1 MSHHSLDLHTWRGV
15 PVVVTG
21 GDGFLGRVLVGLL
34 CELGADVRSVS
45 SADHDLRC
53 AEGARAAV
61 EGARVVFHL
70 AARVGGIGFNLRNP
84 ALLVHDNLLL
94 NTHVFEQSRLAR
106 VDRLVAVAS
115 VCAYPLA
122 ATLPF
127 REQDLWNGYPESSN
141 APYGVAKRVLLTL
154 SEAYWVQYGFRSCT
168 PILTNLYGPG
178 DHDHLEYSHVVP
190 ALIRKFVE
198 AQTHPER
205 PVVVWG
211 TGNATRDFLFV
222 EDGARALILAAERT
236 GEPFV
241 VNVGSGV
248 SHSIAE
254 LVTTVAALV
263 NFSGNIIWDHERPDG
278 QAERILDVT
287 RARSVL
293 GFEPQVTFEEG
304 LRRTVA
310 AFTRGFRVRESEF

>member
-1 MSHHSLDLHTWRGV
+1 MTSGTSRNHDSGSAKWRGV

-21 GDGFLGRVLVGLL
+21 GDGFLGSVLVRLL
-34 CELGADVRSVS
+34 REVGADVRSVR
-45 SADHDLRC
+45 SAEHDLRS

-84 ALLVHDNLLL
+84 ALLIHDNLLL
-94 NTHVFEQSRLAR
+94 STHVFEQSRLAQ
-106 VDRLVAVAS
+106 VERLVAVSS
-115 VCAYPLA
+115 VCAYP
-122 ATLPF
+122 ATPSLPF
-127 REQDLWNGYPESSN
+127 REQELWNGYPESSN

-154 SEAYWVQYGFRSCT
+154 SEAYWAQYGFRSCT

-190 ALIRKFVE
+190 ALIRKFLE
-198 AQTHPER
+198 AQAHPEQ
-205 PVVVWG
+205 PMVVWG
-211 TGNATRDFLFV
+211 TGKATRDFLYV

-236 GEPFV
+236 HEPLAM
-241 VNVGSGV
+241 NIGSGV

-254 LVTTVAALV
+254 LVTTIAALV
-263 NFSGNIIWDHERPDG
+263 NFSGEIIWDHERPDG

-293 GFEPQVTFEEG
+293 GFEPQVTLEEG

-310 AFTRGFRVRESEF
+310 AFTRA

>member
-1 MSHHSLDLHTWRGV
+1 MSGHAPDPRKWRDV

-21 GDGFLGRVLVGLL
+21 GDGFLGRVLVGMLR
-34 CELGADVRSVS
+34 ELGADVRPVHR
-45 SADHDLRC
+45 AEQDLRH
-53 AEGARAAV
+53 AIGARAAV
-61 EGARVVFHL
+61 DGARVVFHL

-84 ALLVHDNLLL
+84 AVLVHDNLLL
-94 NTHVFEQSRLAR
+94 NAHVFEQSRLAC
-106 VDRLVAVAS
+106 VERLVAVSS
-115 VCAYPLA
+115 VCAYPA
-122 ATLPF
+122 VPSLPF
-127 REQDLWNGYPESSN
+127 REDELWDGYPESSN

-154 SEAYWVQYGFRSCT
+154 SEAYWAQYGFRSCT

-178 DHDHLEYSHVVP
+178 DHDHLEHSHVVP

-198 AQTHPER
+198 AKAHPEQ
-205 PVVVWG
+205 PMVVWG
-211 TGNATRDFLFV
+211 TGQATRDFLFV

-236 GEPFV
+236 NEPFV
-241 VNVGSGV
+241 VNIGSGA
-248 SHSIAE
+248 SRSIAE
-254 LVTTVAALV
+254 LVTTIAALV
-263 NFSGNIIWDHERPDG
+263 NFTGEIIWDHERPDG

-310 AFTRGFRVRESEF
+310 ALIDVSGS